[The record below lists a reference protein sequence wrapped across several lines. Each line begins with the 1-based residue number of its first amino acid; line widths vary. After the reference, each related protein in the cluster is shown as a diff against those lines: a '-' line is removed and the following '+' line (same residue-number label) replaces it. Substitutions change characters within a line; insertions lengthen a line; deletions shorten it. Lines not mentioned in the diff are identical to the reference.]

1 MPDLG
6 KAYVQIVPSAEGISG
21 SIEKALGGEANSA
34 GVSAGNKIVGALKKV
49 IATAGIGAAFK
60 KSIEA
65 GANLQQSFGGLE
77 TIYGAAADK
86 AKEYAVAASQ
96 AGISANSFAEQAV
109 SFGASLKQAFEGD
122 TTKAVEAAN
131 TAIMDMTDN
140 AAKMGTP
147 IENIQMAYQGFAKQN
162 YTMLD
167 NLKLGYGGTKTEMER
182 LLADAQEISGVEYDM
197 SNLGDVYDAIHV
209 IQGELGLTGVAAQEA
224 SETLSGS
231 FGAMKAAGE
240 NLLASLTL
248 GQDVVPAMQTLV
260 TSAISVV
267 SNLIPAIGNILKGLP
282 VAIKTAVTQIHPVLI
297 NGLKSATDAIKQN
310 LPTMLQDALHNL
322 LNFSDMLL
330 ENAGELVDAGLEM
343 VKSIADGIIQSIPTI
358 IETVPTIISNFA
370 NIINNNAP
378 KIIKTGL
385 TIIKA
390 LAKGLIQAIPV
401 LIANIPKILT
411 AIWDVFTAFQWIN
424 LGKTVIKK
432 LGDGIKGSV
441 SSIKSH
447 FKDLTSNAKETI
459 VSGFEALKGKVSS
472 IWNSIKTA
480 ITNPIE
486 AAKTAVSN
494 AISKIKSL
502 LSGTLSFPHVKLPHF
517 SISGKFSL
525 NPPSIPKIGVSW
537 YRKAEDNPYLFT
549 NPTLFGAG
557 EGKDEVMYGKAALMR
572 DMTKA
577 VEKADRRG
585 GATFNNYFTI
595 NNADNPEAVAQAIT
609 TQLKLQ
615 MRSA

>member
-1 MPDLG
+1 MADLG
-6 KAYVQIVPSAEGISG
+6 KAYVQIVPSAEGITG
-21 SIEKALGGEANSA
+21 SIEKVLGGEADSA
-34 GVSAGNKIVGALKKV
+34 GASAGSKVAGALKKA
-49 IATAGIGAAFK
+49 IAAAGIGTALK
-60 KSIEA
+60 KSLDL
-65 GANLQQSFGGLE
+65 GAELQQNLGGTEAVFGK
-77 TIYGAAADK
+77 YADSLQSK
-86 AKEYAVAASQ
+86 AKEAYMNMGLSASDYM
-96 AGISANSFAEQAV
+96 ATANKMGSLFQGSGV
-109 SFGASLKQAFEGD
+109 SQVKSLKMTEEAMQRAADVASVMGIDTSMAMESIAGAAKGNFTMMDNLGVAMNATTLQAYALEKGVNFD
-122 TTKAVEAAN
+122 WN
-131 TAIMDMTDN
+131 TASNAEKAELAMKMFMDRTSQY
-140 AAKMGTP
+140 
-147 IENIQMAYQGFAKQN
+147 ENNFARESQ
-162 YTMLD
+162 
-167 NLKLGYGGTKTEMER
+167 
-182 LLADAQEISGVEYDM
+182 
-197 SNLGDVYDAIHV
+197 
-209 IQGELGLTGVAAQEA
+209 
-224 SETLSGS
+224 ETLSGS
-231 FGAMKAAGE
+231 IGAMKAAAQDFMA
-240 NLLASLTL
+240 NLTL
-248 GQDVVPAMQTLV
+248 GTDVSASMQNLV
-260 TSAISVV
+260 TTAVSAL
-267 SNLIPAIGNILKGLP
+267 SNLIPAVGNIFKGLP
-282 VAIKTAVTQIHPVLI
+282 GAIKTAITQIHPVLLS
-297 NGLKSATDAIKQN
+297 GLKSATDAIKQN
-310 LPTMLQDALHNL
+310 FPTMLQDALHSL

-343 VKSIADGIIQSIPTI
+343 VKSIADGIIQNIPTI

-502 LSGTLSFPHVKLPHF
+502 LSGTLSFPHIKLPHI
-517 SISGKFSL
+517 SITGKLSL
-525 NPPSIPKIGVSW
+525 NPPSVPHISVSW
-537 YRKAEDNPYLFT
+537 YKKAEENPFLFT

-557 EGKDEVMYGKAALMR
+557 EGKDEIMYGKAALMR

-595 NNADNPEAVAQAIT
+595 NNASDAEAVAETIT